1 MNNWLKAVFL
11 LLALA
16 LSWKI
21 IVAYDIEVGYE
32 SDKGFKA
39 SIFSTSAQEISVEK

>member
-1 MNNWLKAVFL
+1 MNNWFKAVFL

-16 LSWKI
+16 LIWKI

-39 SIFSTSAQEISVEK
+39 SIISAHAQEISAEK